1 MRPFDQAD
9 HNVQLMLTDRGN
21 PARSFGSA
29 RSAGP
34 RGVRR
39 SPMSDAL
46 AALAFTR
53 LFPFVPIA
61 RTSLERNRARM
72 A

>member
-1 MRPFDQAD
+1 MRPFEQAD
-9 HNVQLMLTDRGN
+9 PTAQMMLVDRGTR
-21 PARSFGSA
+21 ARSLRSA
-29 RSAGP
+29 RPAGP

-61 RTSLERNRARM
+61 RTEIKRSRART